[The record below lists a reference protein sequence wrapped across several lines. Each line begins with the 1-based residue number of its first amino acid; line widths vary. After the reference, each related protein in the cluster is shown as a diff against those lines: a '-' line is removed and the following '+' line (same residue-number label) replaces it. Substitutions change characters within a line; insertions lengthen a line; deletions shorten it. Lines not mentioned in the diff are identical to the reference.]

1 MGQDEWIE
9 AWADGV
15 ELASA
20 LLSSSGPVK
29 RALHLGA
36 AMGRHRQRG
45 DEYAV
50 AVQTHALNLYRAA
63 VEGEV
68 E

>member
-1 MGQDEWIE
+1 MGRDEWIE

-20 LLSSSGPVK
+20 LLSSSGPLK

-45 DEYAV
+45 GEYAV
-50 AVQTHALNLYRAA
+50 AVQRHALNLYRAA
-63 VEGEV
+63 VEGATD
-68 E
+68 

>member
-36 AMGRHRQRG
+36 AMGRHRKRG
-45 DEYAV
+45 NEYAV
-50 AVQTHALNLYRAA
+50 AVQEHALSLYRAA
-63 VEGEV
+63 VDGATD
-68 E
+68 